1 MDNKNRQINN
11 NLLIV
16 DDEVGIT
23 NSLKRQLRGEG
34 YTIFTANSGKE
45 GLETIMEKDIGVII
59 SDMMMPG
66 MDGLSFFKQVKYV
79 NTDIVQIILT
89 AHATLDNS
97 IEAINRL
104 HLFGYLTK
112 PWSDG
117 NLKSTLFSAF
127 KQYNLI
133 WENKRLHELTKKQ
146 NAELKEINEHLEDKV
161 KQRTLLLEEALNEG
175 IFMLAKAAEA
185 KDPDTGDHIYRI
197 LDMTLDICRKMNL
210 SERETERIS
219 TFSIIH
225 DVGKIYIPD
234 MILNKSGDLDHAEWK
249 IMKHHTVAGEEILGV
264 KPFYQIARQIARS
277 HHENWDGS
285 GYPDGLK
292 EKDIPLAARIV
303 AVADV
308 FDALRHK
315 RPYKDAWRL
324 DRVLSEMKF
333 LAGKKFD
340 PEVIRAFLEV
350 VEEKHQKK
358 IQRKSAEKSMPERIE
373 GEIISCHEPNR

>member
-1 MDNKNRQINN
+1 MRDTTIMDENNHQINKN
-11 NLLIV
+11 LLLL
-16 DDEVGIT
+16 DDEISIT
-23 NSLKRQLRGEG
+23 NSLKRQLRSEG
-34 YTIFTANSGKE
+34 YTIFTVNSGKE
-45 GLETIMEKDIGVII
+45 GLEHIENNDIGVVI
-59 SDMMMPG
+59 SDMMMPE
-66 MDGLSFFKQVKYV
+66 MDGLSFFKRVKDM
-79 NTDIVQIILT
+79 NKDIVQIILT
-89 AHATLDNS
+89 AHASLDNS

-117 NLKSTLFSAF
+117 NLKSMLFSAF
-127 KQYNLI
+127 EHYNLI
-133 WENKRLHELTKKQ
+133 SENKQLQELTRKQ
-146 NAELKEINEHLEDKV
+146 NIELKDINENLEDKV

-197 LDMTLDICRKMNL
+197 LDMTIDICKKMNL

-234 MILNKSGDLDHAEWK
+234 MILNKPGSLNNAEWK
-249 IMKHHTVAGEEILGV
+249 IMKHHTLAGEEILGV
-264 KPFYQIARQIARS
+264 KPFYHIARQIARS

-292 EKDIPLAARIV
+292 GEDIPLAARIV
-303 AVADV
+303 AAADV

-315 RPYKDAWRL
+315 RPYKDAWKL
-324 DRVLSEMKF
+324 DRALSEMKM

-340 PEVIRAFLEV
+340 PEVIKVFLEI
-350 VEEKHQKK
+350 VEEKYQKNL
-358 IQRKSAEKSMPERIE
+358 QRHNINVCAV
-373 GEIISCHEPNR
+373 